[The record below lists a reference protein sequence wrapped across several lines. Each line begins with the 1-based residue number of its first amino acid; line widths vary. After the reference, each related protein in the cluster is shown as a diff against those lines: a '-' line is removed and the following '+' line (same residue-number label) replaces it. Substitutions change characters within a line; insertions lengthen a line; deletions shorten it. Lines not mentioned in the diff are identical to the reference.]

1 MMLVRDLQA
10 TTLLSQPVGE
20 PVGKSVAEPLD
31 APVITWEKLPV
42 DFILPDD
49 PVDNLNQYPIADALT
64 QILNLAGFLK
74 GNAFTFMNYGLIAT
88 VNGKTIAKA
97 PDWAYVPNVT
107 VSREEIVRSYTPY
120 LEGDVPLIVLEII
133 SATDGGE
140 YSKQR
145 ETPMGKWYFYEQVLK
160 VPYYGIF
167 EPDSGDFELYRL
179 GNAGTY
185 DRVLMEESGR
195 YWIEGLNL
203 TIAAWKGTLD
213 RRTGYWLRFW
223 DQDGTLLPWF
233 SEVFEMTQ
241 QELEQTQQELGQAQ
255 QELGQTQ
262 QELGQTQQ
270 ELVDEKSRADRLAA
284 KLRSLGIEPD

>member
-1 MMLVRDLQA
+1 MLAQDRLAQDLKT
-10 TTLLSQPVGE
+10 TTLSSKPLSE
-20 PVGKSVAEPLD
+20 TLAEPLD
-31 APVITWEKLPV
+31 APVITWEKLPA

-49 PVDNLNQYPIADALT
+49 PVDNLNQYPIADGLT
-64 QILNLAGFLK
+64 EILRLAGLLK
-74 GNAFTFMNYGLIAT
+74 ENAFTFMNYGLIAT

-107 VSREEIVRSYTPY
+107 SSRDDIVRSYTPH
-120 LEGDVPLIVLEII
+120 LDGDVPLIVLEII

-160 VPYYGIF
+160 VPYYAIF
-167 EPDSGDFELYRL
+167 EPDSGDFELYCL
-179 GNAGTY
+179 GSSGTY

-203 TIAAWKGTLD
+203 TIAAWKGTRD
-213 RRTGYWLRFW
+213 RRQGYWLRFW
-223 DQDGTLLPWF
+223 DSEGTLLPWLP
-233 SEVFEMTQ
+233 EILETTQQELGQTQ
-241 QELEQTQQELGQAQ
+241 QELEQTQQELA
-255 QELGQTQ
+255 E
-262 QELGQTQQ
+262 
-270 ELVDEKSRADRLAA
+270 EKALAARLAA

>member
-1 MMLVRDLQA
+1 MLAKDRLIEDVKAA
-10 TTLLSQPVGE
+10 TLNSEQHSQTL
-20 PVGKSVAEPLD
+20 AERLD
-31 APVITWEKLPV
+31 APVIIWEKLP
-42 DFILPDD
+42 DHIILPDD
-49 PVDNLNQYPIADALT
+49 PVDNLNQYPIADALNK
-64 QILNLAGFLK
+64 ILYLSGLMKENSY
-74 GNAFTFMNYGLIAT
+74 TFMNYGLIAT

-97 PDWAYVPNVT
+97 PDWAYVPNVR

-133 SATDGGE
+133 SETDGGE
-140 YSKQR
+140 YSKQL

-179 GNAGTY
+179 GSSGTY

-203 TIAAWKGTLD
+203 TIAAWKGTYD
-213 RRTGYWLRFW
+213 RRYGYWLRFW
-223 DQDGTLLPWF
+223 DPEGRLLPLP
-233 SEVFEMTQ
+233 SEVLETKQ

-255 QELGQTQ
+255 QELAK
-262 QELGQTQQ
+262 
-270 ELVDEKSRADRLAA
+270 EKALADRLAA

>member
-1 MMLVRDLQA
+1 MLAQDRLLQDLKTA
-10 TTLLSQPVGE
+10 TLSSKPLSETL
-20 PVGKSVAEPLD
+20 AERLD
-31 APVITWEKLPV
+31 APVITWEKLPD

-49 PVDNLNQYPIADALT
+49 PVDNLNQYPIADALSK
-64 QILNLAGFLK
+64 ILYLSGLMKENSY
-74 GNAFTFMNYGLIAT
+74 TFMNYGLIAT

-107 VSREEIVRSYTPY
+107 VSRDDIVRSYTPY

-133 SATDGGE
+133 SETDGGE
-140 YSKQR
+140 YSKQL

-179 GNAGTY
+179 GDSGTY

-203 TIAAWKGTLD
+203 TIAAWKGAYD
-213 RRTGYWLRFW
+213 RRQGYWLRFW
-223 DQDGTLLPWF
+223 DPEGKLLPWL
-233 SEVFEMTQ
+233 SEVYETKQQELEQTQ
-241 QELEQTQQELGQAQ
+241 QELEQTQQEL
-255 QELGQTQ
+255 EQTQ
-262 QELGQTQQ
+262 QELS
-270 ELVDEKSRADRLAA
+270 EEKALAARLAA

>member
-1 MMLVRDLQA
+1 MLVRDLQA
-10 TTLLSQPVGE
+10 ATLSQPSSDSASE
-20 PVGKSVAEPLD
+20 SLD

-49 PVDNLNQYPIADALT
+49 PVDNLNQYPIADALSE
-64 QILNLAGFLK
+64 ILRSSNLLK
-74 GNAFTFMNYGLIAT
+74 ANAFTFMNYGLIAT

-120 LEGDVPLIVLEII
+120 LEGDVPTIVLEII

-140 YSKQR
+140 YSKKR
-145 ETPMGKWYFYEQVLK
+145 ETPMGKWYFYEQVMK
-160 VPYYGIF
+160 VPYYAIF

-179 GNAGTY
+179 DRSGTY

-203 TIAAWKGTLD
+203 TIAAWKGTRD
-213 RRTGYWLRFW
+213 RRSGYWLRFW
-223 DQDGTLLPWF
+223 DSEGTLLPWLP
-233 SEVFEMTQ
+233 EILEMN
-241 QELEQTQQELGQAQ
+241 Q

-262 QELGQTQQ
+262 QVLGQTQEELGQTQEQ
-270 ELVDEKSRADRLAA
+270 LGQTQQQLADEKSRADRLAA